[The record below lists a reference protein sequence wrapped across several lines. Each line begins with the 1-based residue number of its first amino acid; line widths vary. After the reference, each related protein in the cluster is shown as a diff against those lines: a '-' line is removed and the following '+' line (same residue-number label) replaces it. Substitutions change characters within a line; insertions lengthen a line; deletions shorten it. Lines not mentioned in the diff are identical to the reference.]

1 MACRQGQDRRSGSTT
16 QNCGKCE
23 RQRIQ
28 GKFFSLVVETHTIQS
43 FLSSNDV
50 ELNWKCRVSQK
61 ES

>member
-28 GKFFSLVVETHTIQS
+28 GKFFSLVVETHNIQS
-43 FLSSNDV
+43 FFIR
-50 ELNWKCRVSQK
+50 KCRRFTSTTPII
-61 ES
+61 

>member
-28 GKFFSLVVETHTIQS
+28 GKFFSLVVETHNIQS
-43 FLSSNDV
+43 FFIL
-50 ELNWKCRVSQK
+50 KC
-61 ES
+61 